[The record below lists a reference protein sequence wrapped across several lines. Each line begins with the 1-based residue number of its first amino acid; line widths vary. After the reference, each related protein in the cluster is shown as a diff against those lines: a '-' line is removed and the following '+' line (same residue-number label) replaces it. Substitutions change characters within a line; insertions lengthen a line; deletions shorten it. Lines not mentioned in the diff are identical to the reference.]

1 MSEFPKPDVAS
12 GGIRL
17 DGDRMQALVVG
28 LASGRRDKTTQGT
41 CSPSCPGTDP
51 MRHDSGPRPGTG
63 PPRAMGTGLPA
74 GPSPRPRIRA
84 LGRDTSVDVCSRLQ
98 GRGPAFR
105 RPVRCPRIT
114 HSPLECDGLGMTSHA
129 WCTGHVAGFANLHSN
144 GRVLPFGVGTVGNSI
159 GSANLCGLD
168 LFHVR
173 SGQSWWPSYKMDL
186 GLLPFC
192 ERPNAH

>member
-41 CSPSCPGTDP
+41 CSTSARVRTPCAMTADPGPELDHRVP
-51 MRHDSGPRPGTG
+51 WGQD
-63 PPRAMGTGLPA
+63 
-74 GPSPRPRIRA
+74 
-84 LGRDTSVDVCSRLQ
+84 C
-98 GRGPAFR
+98 
-105 RPVRCPRIT
+105 RPVRLHAHGSGRLAAIPRWTCAPGSKGEVRLCEDLSGAQGLPIT
-114 HSPLECDGLGMTSHA
+114 PLECDGLGMTSHA
-129 WCTGHVAGFANLHSN
+129 WCTGYVAGFANLHSN
-144 GRVLPFGVGTVGNSI
+144 GRVLPFGVGTVGHSI

-173 SGQSWWPSYKMDL
+173 SGQSWRPSYKMDL

>member
-1 MSEFPKPDVAS
+1 MSEFPKQDVES

-41 CSPSCPGTDP
+41 CSPSARVRTPCATTAAPGPDLDRRVP
-51 MRHDSGPRPGTG
+51 WRQDCRPHGSGLLAAMPLWTCACAPGSKDEF
-63 PPRAMGTGLPA
+63 RLFEDLPGA
-74 GPSPRPRIRA
+74 QVPLIR
-84 LGRDTSVDVCSRLQ
+84 
-98 GRGPAFR
+98 
-105 RPVRCPRIT
+105 
-114 HSPLECDGLGMTSHA
+114 CDGPGMTSHA

-173 SGQSWWPSYKMDL
+173 SGQSWRPSYKMDL
-186 GLLPFC
+186 ELLPFC